1 MVKYSYICSILK
13 KPLIVKK
20 MYNMKTSMYLT
31 GIASLFLIVNACK
44 PSGNCVVK
52 GTVQGVR
59 NGVRV
64 ELTNAWDNFKV
75 VGTGVVRDGAF
86 EIHPRFSGPAHVY
99 LYTHGS
105 KGIQL
110 KDFILEPGTILV
122 EATAEDESLL
132 STGAVGTPYNDLLN
146 RYRGLLHSG
155 QTGAAM
161 AIRDSVMAEDPAGPI
176 ALYFS
181 ANHESA
187 AKALATLDRLAP
199 ELASMPFVASLKEEL
214 TRRART
220 EPRVSDSEPA
230 HLFVDME
237 FPDADGNPVRLS
249 EVVGKEDNRYVILD
263 FWATWCSPCREALPK
278 LREVYAKYHGMGV
291 EIYSVS
297 EDINEKNWKQFILDN
312 GMDWINVRDTKPGRG
327 SGTMW
332 ETYALSGI
340 PTVLLIDGETG
351 EILARDNHL
360 DLDAI
365 LSGLLPS

>member
-1 MVKYSYICSILK
+1 MFI
-13 KPLIVKK
+13 
-20 MYNMKTSMYLT
+20 MKTKMYLT
-31 GIASLFLIVNACK
+31 GLVSLFLIVIACK
-44 PSGNCVVK
+44 PSGDCVVK

-99 LYTHGS
+99 LYTHGR

-132 STGAVGTPYNDLLN
+132 STGAVGTPYTDLLH
-146 RYRGLLHSG
+146 RYRDLLHSG
-155 QTGAAM
+155 QTGDAM
-161 AIRDSVMAEDPAGPI
+161 TIRDSVMAEDPAGPM

-199 ELASMPFVASLKEEL
+199 ELASMPFVADLKEEL

-220 EPRVSDSEPA
+220 EPRTSDSEPA

-237 FPDADGNPVRLS
+237 FPDADGNPVKLS
-249 EVVGKEDNRYVILD
+249 DVVGNPANRYVILD

-278 LREVYAKYHGMGV
+278 LKEVYAKYHGRGV

-297 EDINEKNWKQFILDN
+297 EDVNEKNWKQFIRDN
-312 GMDWINVRDTKPGRG
+312 GMVWINVRDTKPGRG
-327 SGTMW
+327 KGTMW